1 MNLKSF
7 KLDLE
12 VGRVGPGGQGTQN
25 ERLRSCAG
33 RAQPL
38 GSRRG
43 QRELV
48 PKSQPGRR
56 PMSDLRIGA
65 KRGAAAPAPC
75 SRGTKTVSQPS
86 QLEASE
92 REKGGRRE
100 GVCVRAHEAETR
112 PAVCPLLTAHRGRSH
127 PNGCRP
133 VPAGSPTI
141 PLTFTPSP
149 PQRPERSPP
158 PLPHATCSGPRC
170 PG

>member
-48 PKSQPGRR
+48 PKSQPGRW
-56 PMSDLRIGA
+56 PISDLRIRA

-92 REKGGRRE
+92 REKGGRVSASGPMRLRRARPS
-100 GVCVRAHEAETR
+100 VLSSQRTAAAPTRTAAVR
-112 PAVCPLLTAHRGRSH
+112 
-127 PNGCRP
+127 
-133 VPAGSPTI
+133 SPQGL
-141 PLTFTPSP
+141 PPSPSPSPPP